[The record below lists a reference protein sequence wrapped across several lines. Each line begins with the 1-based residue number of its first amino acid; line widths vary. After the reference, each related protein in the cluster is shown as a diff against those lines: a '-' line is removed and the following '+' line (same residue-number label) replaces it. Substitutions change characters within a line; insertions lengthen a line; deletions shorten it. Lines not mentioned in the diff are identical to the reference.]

1 MEENVPAH
9 DRVKLVRDCYGA
21 YVSADRGVVEARL
34 ADDFKFYS
42 PADVGIDRAKYFE
55 RCWPN
60 AELIESFEFVR
71 LVEAGDEVI
80 VTYESKKTDG
90 HRFRNTEV
98 LTFEGDKISKQEVYF
113 GWDLE

>member
-1 MEENVPAH
+1 
-9 DRVKLVRDCYGA
+9 
-21 YVSADRGVVEARL
+21 
-34 ADDFKFYS
+34 
-42 PADVGIDRAKYFE
+42 
-55 RCWPN
+55 
-60 AELIESFEFVR
+60 
-71 LVEAGDEVI
+71 